1 MNVSKI
7 AINGF
12 GRIGKNI
19 TRHLIDCGY
28 LSGMGQTLELVA
40 INDLGSIQ
48 SSAHLLK
55 YDSIHG
61 TINNNISACDN
72 NIYIDDSSIKYFSE
86 RDPLN
91 LPWNE
96 LEVDLVLECT
106 GIFLDKSSAEKHVKG
121 GAKKVIIS
129 APGKEVDF
137 TIVQG
142 VNSKELKKEHNIIS
156 NGSCTTNCLAP
167 VAMVLEKTFGISYG
181 YMTTIHSYTGDQK
194 LLDTLHKDL
203 RRARSTEGA
212 MIPTSTGAAKAMS
225 LVLPSLKG
233 KLDGTA
239 IRVPTPN
246 VSLIDLTL
254 VTDKE
259 ATPESINEAMTKAA
273 RGELKGILDVN
284 QKPLVSKDFNHNPHS
299 SIFDLTQT
307 QVIKG
312 KFSRVLSW
320 YDNEWGFSN
329 RMCDTSIQIA
339 GLI

>member
-1 MNVSKI
+1 MVKVG
-7 AINGF
+7 INGF
-12 GRIGKNI
+12 GRIG
-19 TRHLIDCGY
+19 RLI
-28 LSGMGQTLELVA
+28 LRAILENYREKIKVVA
-40 INDLGSIQ
+40 INDLGSIETN
-48 SSAHLLK
+48 AHLIK
-55 YDSIHG
+55 YDSTHG
-61 TINNNISACDN
+61 IILEDIKISKDGFKIAN
-72 NIYIDDSSIKYFSE
+72 HEIRVFAE
-86 RDPLN
+86 RDPSN
-91 LPWNE
+91 IPWGK
-96 LEVDLVLECT
+96 VGADVVLECT
-106 GIFLDKSSAEKHVKG
+106 GIFLDKISAEKHIKA
-121 GAKKVIIS
+121 GAKKVVIS

-142 VNSKELKKEHNIIS
+142 VNSKELKKDHNIIS

-259 ATPESINEAMTKAA
+259 STPESINEAMSKAA
-273 RGELKGILDVN
+273 KGELKGILDVN
-284 QKPLVSKDFNHNPHS
+284 EKPLVSKDFNHNPHS
-299 SIFDLTQT
+299 SIFDVTQT

-329 RMCDTSIQIA
+329 RMCDTAIQIS